1 MYLCIYLRTGLCY
14 NVCYNWTNHSFDTCA
29 FVTDSFVSCY
39 YYGLYYIDKWV
50 DIIFYPFEIIR
61 DKIDNYR
68 QKRDLESW
76 YEESEN
82 NQEEDTI

>member
-1 MYLCIYLRTGLCY
+1 MCVTIGQIIVLILVLLSPILLCLTIIAACII
-14 NVCYNWTNHSFDTCA
+14 
-29 FVTDSFVSCY
+29 
-39 YYGLYYIDKWV
+39 IDKWV
-50 DIIFYPFEIIR
+50 DIIFYPFEILR

-76 YEESEN
+76 HEESEN

>member
-1 MYLCIYLRTGLCY
+1 MCVTIGQIIVLILVLLSPILLCLAIIMAYII
-14 NVCYNWTNHSFDTCA
+14 
-29 FVTDSFVSCY
+29 
-39 YYGLYYIDKWV
+39 IDKWV

-68 QKRDLESW
+68 RKRDLESW

>member
-1 MYLCIYLRTGLCY
+1 MCVTIGQIIVLILVLLSPIPLCLAIIMAYII
-14 NVCYNWTNHSFDTCA
+14 
-29 FVTDSFVSCY
+29 
-39 YYGLYYIDKWV
+39 IDKWV

>member
-1 MYLCIYLRTGLCY
+1 M
-14 NVCYNWTNHSFDTCA
+14 CYNWTNHSFDTCA
-29 FVTDSFVSCY
+29 FVTVLLC
-39 YYGLYYIDKWV
+39 LAIIMACIIIDKWV

>member
-1 MYLCIYLRTGLCY
+1 MCVTIGQIIVLILVLLSPILLCLAIIMAYII
-14 NVCYNWTNHSFDTCA
+14 
-29 FVTDSFVSCY
+29 
-39 YYGLYYIDKWV
+39 IDKWV
-50 DIIFYPFEIIR
+50 DIILYPFEIIH

>member
-1 MYLCIYLRTGLCY
+1 MCVTIGQIIVLILVLLSPILLCLAIIAACII
-14 NVCYNWTNHSFDTCA
+14 
-29 FVTDSFVSCY
+29 
-39 YYGLYYIDKWV
+39 IDKWV
-50 DIIFYPFEIIR
+50 DIIFYPFEILR
-61 DKIDNYR
+61 DKVDNYM

>member
-1 MYLCIYLRTGLCY
+1 MGIIIGQIVVLILILMFPILLCLAIIAACII
-14 NVCYNWTNHSFDTCA
+14 
-29 FVTDSFVSCY
+29 
-39 YYGLYYIDKWV
+39 IDKWV
-50 DIIFYPFEIIR
+50 DIIFYPFEILR

-68 QKRDLESW
+68 QQRDLQSW